1 MTYIKLINE
10 QTLNMV
16 ELKGKLDSIEKR
28 DGKLS
33 SRGEKAK
40 EYFNYSLDIDN
51 KKANELK
58 DKLSK
63 LEIPRLRERHFNK
76 ILDIMPKNEDMI
88 KAIFV
93 GENITIR
100 SEDITKIL
108 ETVKEYVK

>member
-1 MTYIKLINE
+1 MTYLKLINE
-10 QTLNMV
+10 QTLNMA
-16 ELKGKLDSIEKR
+16 ELKEKLKDIEKR
-28 DGKLS
+28 DNKLS

-40 EYFNYSLDIDN
+40 EYFGYSINLDV

-58 DKLSK
+58 EKLGK
-63 LEIPRLRERHFNK
+63 LEIPRLRDRHFNK

-108 ETVKEYVK
+108 ETVKEYAK